1 MRRRRG
7 GTVEATKELS
17 TLHAQANIRE
27 NTEYRI
33 QNTGVRSQN
42 FGWRIWGI
50 RNPTPASRHTPRGR
64 IQHFRIQEFTS
75 RLEPFPIP
83 HSEIRNS
90 PPRVPLRPPRE
101 ATGEDARLQCAPTVS
116 QRRPTRRH
124 ADTPFPYLS
133 AGTAIENTLPG
144 PVNSANRRVRTVAA
158 LNSPRANPIQMPIA
172 PAPRMNAKRYA
183 AGMATP
189 Q

>member
-1 MRRRRG
+1 MADLG
-7 GTVEATKELS
+7 NPKSHPGEPAHSKG
-17 TLHAQANIRE
+17 
-27 NTEYRI
+27 
-33 QNTGVRSQN
+33 QNTAFQNSGVYLATR
-42 FGWRIWGI
+42 
-50 RNPTPASRHTPRGR
+50 T
-64 IQHFRIQEFTS
+64 
-75 RLEPFPIP
+75 IP